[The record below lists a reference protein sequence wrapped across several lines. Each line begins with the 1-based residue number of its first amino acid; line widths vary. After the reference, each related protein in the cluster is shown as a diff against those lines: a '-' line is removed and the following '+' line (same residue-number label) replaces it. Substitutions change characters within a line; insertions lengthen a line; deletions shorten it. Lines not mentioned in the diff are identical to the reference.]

1 MSGIISTPVVNIK
14 DHVEMLK
21 KVVRRKISQTVVTSP
36 KNPITSRK
44 SSQNVNRFFDNR
56 ELVNDENQE
65 KKNK

>member
-1 MSGIISTPVVNIK
+1 
-14 DHVEMLK
+14 MLK
-21 KVVRRKISQTVVTSP
+21 KVVRRKISQTAVTSP

-44 SSQNVNRFFDNR
+44 SSQNINRFFDNR